1 MTSTQITAHF
11 TYAEFACRCCSD
23 VEMDVDF
30 VSRLE
35 AARVIAGTAFKIT
48 SGWRCPG
55 HNKRV
60 GGVATSAHL
69 VGKAADISA
78 NGSVE
83 RFAIIRALI
92 AAGFV
97 RIGVSKSY
105 IHADTDETKPA
116 GVLWDYYG

>member
-1 MTSTQITAHF
+1 
-11 TYAEFACRCCSD
+11 
-23 VEMDVDF
+23 MDVDF
-30 VSRLE
+30 VNRLE

-48 SGWRCPG
+48 SGYRCPI
-55 HNKRV
+55 NNRRV
-60 GGVATSAHL
+60 GGVSTSAHL